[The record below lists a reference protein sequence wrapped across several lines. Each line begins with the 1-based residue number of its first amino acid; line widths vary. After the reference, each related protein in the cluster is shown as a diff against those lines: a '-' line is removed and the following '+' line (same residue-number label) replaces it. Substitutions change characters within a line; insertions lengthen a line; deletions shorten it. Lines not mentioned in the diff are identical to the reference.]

1 MVVDPGFAVDAPPE
15 AAWELERNRRW
26 NGEPLVVFSHRGRS
40 AGALSFRMLRVTD
53 DSFGV
58 PLEVLAEGYFFT
70 SGAIDGVKA
79 NLTSTSHILVGKQPA
94 VAVVGEWT
102 IRPVTQRVAQVM
114 LRGPDGLIVITVV
127 APPEHIEAMAL
138 ELDQVLRHF
147 ELVSDQELDPFYLDT
162 VPFSEPDHDPGHFGP

>member
-79 NLTSTSHILVGKQPA
+79 NLTSTSHILVGEQPA
-94 VAVVGEWT
+94 VAVVEVARAALA
-102 IRPVTQRVAQVM
+102 RPATPRRSSSSSRPSASSS
-114 LRGPDGLIVITVV
+114 RS
-127 APPEHIEAMAL
+127 APPT
-138 ELDQVLRHF
+138 RW
-147 ELVSDQELDPFYLDT
+147 SR
-162 VPFSEPDHDPGHFGP
+162 SSRWR